1 LNERDKL
8 TRSVN
13 WIHERIDTLPNIGMI
28 LGSGLSESLNFLQEV
43 TELNWR
49 DIPGFPQPTVKGHSG
64 KLLIGEIYGEP
75 VLVQQGRIHW
85 YEGQDW
91 ENVLFPVRVQTLLGV
106 EKLIITNAA
115 GGINRNL
122 LPGDLVLITDH
133 INFCGDNP
141 LRGPNDE
148 RFGLRFP
155 DLTNAYSKDLGAR
168 AEAAATK
175 LDMNLKSGVYVMTTG
190 PSYETPAEIRAL
202 RALGADLVG
211 MSTVPEVIAAR
222 HANVEVLAISCVTN
236 KAAGMQDQL
245 THEEVIQVTTNTN
258 DKLGRLIQEIVNLF
272 DN

>member
-1 LNERDKL
+1 MNEKDKL
-8 TRSVN
+8 TASVN
-13 WIHERIDTLPNIGMI
+13 WINERIDTSPTIGMI
-28 LGSGLSESLNFLQEV
+28 LGSGLSESLNSFQDA

-49 DIPGFPQPTVKGHSG
+49 DIPGFPQPTVKGHTG
-64 KLLIGEIYGEP
+64 KLLAGEIYGEP

-91 ENVLFPVRVQTLLGV
+91 KNVIFPVRVQKLLGV

-115 GGINRNL
+115 GGINRDF

-133 INFCGDNP
+133 INFSGDNP
-141 LRGPNDE
+141 LRGHNDE

-155 DLTNAYSKDLGAR
+155 DLTDAYNKDLRPKAE
-168 AEAAATK
+168 EAARK
-175 LDMNLKSGVYVMTTG
+175 LEMNLKSGVYVMTTG

-202 RALGADLVG
+202 RVLGADLVG

-222 HANVEVLAISCVTN
+222 HASMEVLAISCVTN

-245 THEEVIQVTTNTN
+245 THEEVIQVTANTN
-258 DKLGRLIQEIVNLF
+258 DKLGKLIQEIVKLI
-272 DN
+272 